1 MLNEAM
7 TKLGAEQLAHFEKQG
22 FYFPVRIFEEA
33 EAAELGVSLPQLFL
47 RELGSG

>member
-1 MLNEAM
+1 MMLNEAM

-22 FYFPVRIFEEA
+22 FYFPVRFEEA
-33 EAAELGVSLPQLFL
+33 EAAELGSPLPQLFL